1 MALTYEEQIQI
12 EIQKIKDLKRKQ
24 KLEQKKVY
32 EELGRLLSDRF
43 PGITPETFE
52 EFISSNVN
60 EIGDDL

>member
-12 EIQKIKDLKRKQ
+12 ESQKIKDLKRKQ